1 MSAMVAS
8 QSEVV
13 DLLKNKYGQQE
24 PCPEAVSI
32 LLATYV
38 ASCAYQLAN

>member
-24 PCPEAVSI
+24 PFPEAVSS
-32 LLATYV
+32 LLASYIAV
-38 ASCAYQLAN
+38 HIN